1 MTDIDNNFSNWPTH
15 LRKIYESKG
24 MRFLNDQKIRS
35 FSLNILYMNA
45 TTLIEESKKIS
56 DPDIGLELMFVSNK
70 DAGDQAHRE
79 INRHI
84 HNFVAA
90 AKTVVD
96 HTRVML
102 NERYIATDIHH
113 EINQRIKETVGAS
126 PVCKFVHDLRNFMV
140 HKGLPN
146 SEMYMQGSNT
156 GPDGDMHFKTGIRI
170 NATSLLDFKSWT
182 APALKYIQQAGDY
195 VEIDIF
201 TTQYVD
207 EVKALH
213 SWLDIT
219 LTQHHA
225 ADLNE
230 LAELQ
235 AEKSEH
241 GTERVITPIHLDPT
255 SSIEVNVDLSE
266 PPTKTIVDSLA
277 LEIFSKIRIHKIAV
291 QKESSFKSMRPA
303 VELNDQSAMKT
314 AIVTSHNHQ
323 DEQVTCFIHEKRG
336 SYGLLKSEFEM
347 LNEVYQGIAQ
357 EAWVVGRFDLK
368 FIIDI
373 FILWARESFV
383 SLKETSF
390 YDYLKSRSVTD
401 ITLQDIIFPIA
412 NLEVESSFE
421 FGPVTI
427 SPITQDFFGG
437 IERMMPSEPQEAVD
451 RSKYLVAD
459 LKKRYLGLAAVK
471 VSMEVHESL
480 ISTTVFA
487 LAGDAVDL
495 LRFFAP
501 NVSMGA
507 ARCPTG
513 LSGTEYL
520 PKKQILTLSKS
531 QFSAQ
536 DGLMPEFYGNWR
548 LSNNQLSELRERN
561 LEKAGRLL
569 ISGAL
574 NDFAKSIRTAIIMF
588 SKGSTMIS
596 LVDRLHYTLSAAEQ
610 ILLQHR
616 VEAVESCLSSRISF
630 LIAKEADERSRIQ
643 ESIRKAYGLKSQYKS
658 THLNSEIHAINL
670 CIAAVYDSILT
681 ALANIENFETRKSFV
696 IAIDQQGGHSHP

>member
-1 MTDIDNNFSNWPTH
+1 MTDIDKDFSNWPAH

-24 MRFLNDQKIRS
+24 MRFLNDQKMRS

-45 TTLIEESKKIS
+45 TSLVEEAEKLS
-56 DPDIGLELMFVSNK
+56 DPDIGIELMFVSNK

-102 NERYIATDIHH
+102 NEKYIETQIHQ
-113 EINQRIKETVGAS
+113 EINKRIVETVGAS

-146 SEMYMQGSNT
+146 SEMYMQCSNV
-156 GPDGDMHFKTGIRI
+156 GPDGAMHFKTGVRI
-170 NATSLLDFKSWT
+170 KATSLLDFKSWT
-182 APALKYIQQAGDY
+182 APALKYIKQAGDY
-195 VEIDIF
+195 VEIDAF
-201 TTQYVD
+201 TKQYVD

-213 SWLDIT
+213 SWLDIA
-219 LTQHHA
+219 LTQYHA
-225 ADLNE
+225 SDLAE

-235 AEKSEH
+235 AEESEH
-241 GTERVITPIHLDPT
+241 SAERVNTPISLDTMSPIET
-255 SSIEVNVDLSE
+255 SVEVLENSA
-266 PPTKTIVDSLA
+266 KIFIDSLA
-277 LEIFSKIRIHKIAV
+277 LKIFSKIRIHEIAV

-323 DEQVTCFIHEKRG
+323 GEQVTCFIHKKQG
-336 SYGLLKSEFEM
+336 SFGLLEAEFDM
-347 LNEVYQGIAQ
+347 LNEAYQRIAQ
-357 EAWVVGRFDLK
+357 EAWVVDRFDLE
-368 FIIDI
+368 FVTDI
-373 FILWARESFV
+373 FIFWARESFDK
-383 SLKETSF
+383 SEKLSF
-390 YDYLKSRSVTD
+390 YDYLQSRSVTD
-401 ITLQDIIFPIA
+401 ITRQDVIFPIA
-412 NLEVESSFE
+412 HLEVESSFE

-427 SPITQDFFGG
+427 TPIALDFFDG
-437 IERMMPSEPQEAVD
+437 IEQMMPSEPQEAVENSQ
-451 RSKYLVAD
+451 RLVDD

-480 ISTTVFA
+480 ISTTAFA

-501 NVSMGA
+501 NAFMGA
-507 ARCPTG
+507 ARYPTA

-520 PKKQILTLSKS
+520 PRKQILTLSGSK
-531 QFSAQ
+531 FSVQ

-561 LEKAGRLL
+561 LEKAGTLL

-574 NDFAKSIRTAIIMF
+574 NNFAKSIRTAIIMF

-596 LVDRLHYTLSAAEQ
+596 LVDRLHYTLSAAEE

-630 LIAKEADERSRIQ
+630 LIAEEAGERARIQ
-643 ESIRKAYGLKSQYKS
+643 ESIRKAYGLKNQYKS
-658 THLNSEIHAINL
+658 INLNSEIHAINL
-670 CIAAVYDSILT
+670 CIAGVYDSILT
-681 ALANIENFETRKSFV
+681 ALANIENFETTKAFV
-696 IAIDQQGGHSHP
+696 IAVDQRGGHSHS

>member
-1 MTDIDNNFSNWPTH
+1 MTDIDNDFSNWPTH

-24 MRFLNDQKIRS
+24 MRFLNDQKMRS

-45 TTLIEESKKIS
+45 TTLVEESEKLS
-56 DPDIGLELMFVSNK
+56 DPDIGIELMFVSNK

-102 NERYIATDIHH
+102 NERYIETQIHQ
-113 EINQRIKETVGAS
+113 EINKRIIETVGAS

-146 SEMYMQGSNT
+146 SEMYMQGSNV
-156 GPDGDMHFKTGIRI
+156 GPDGAMHFKTGVRI
-170 NATSLLDFKSWT
+170 EVNSLLDFKSWT

-195 VEIDIF
+195 VEIDAF
-201 TTQYVD
+201 TKQYVD

-213 SWLDIT
+213 SWLDIE

-225 ADLNE
+225 ADLAE

-241 GTERVITPIHLDPT
+241 GVERVNTPISLDAT
-255 SSIEVNVDLSE
+255 SPVETNIEISE
-266 PPTKTIVDSLA
+266 NPTKVFVDSLA
-277 LEIFSKIRIHKIAV
+277 LEIFSKIRIHEIAV

-303 VELNDQSAMKT
+303 VELNDQNAMKT

-323 DEQVTCFIHEKRG
+323 DEQVTCFIHEKKG
-336 SYGLLKSEFEM
+336 SFGLLEAEFDM
-347 LNEVYQGIAQ
+347 LNEAYQRIAQ
-357 EAWVVGRFDLK
+357 EAWVVDRFDLE
-368 FIIDI
+368 FVTDI
-373 FILWARESFV
+373 FIFWARESFER
-383 SLKETSF
+383 LEKLSF
-390 YDYLKSRSVTD
+390 YDYLQSRSATD
-401 ITLQDIIFPIA
+401 ITQQDIIFPIA
-412 NLEVESSFE
+412 HLEVESSFE

-427 SPITQDFFGG
+427 TPITLDFFGE
-437 IERMMPSEPQEAVD
+437 IEKMAPSEPPKAVEQ
-451 RSKYLVAD
+451 SKRLVDD

-480 ISTTVFA
+480 ISTTAFA

-501 NVSMGA
+501 NVFMGA
-507 ARCPTG
+507 ARYPTA

-520 PKKQILTLSKS
+520 PRKQILTLSGS
-531 QFSAQ
+531 RFSVQ

-561 LEKAGRLL
+561 LEKAGTLL

-574 NDFAKSIRTAIIMF
+574 NNFAKSIRTAIIMF

-596 LVDRLHYTLSAAEQ
+596 LVDRLHYTLSAAEE

-630 LIAKEADERSRIQ
+630 LIAKDAGERARIQ
-643 ESIRKAYGLKSQYKS
+643 ECIRKAYGLKNQYKS
-658 THLNSEIHAINL
+658 IHLNSEIHAINL
-670 CIAAVYDSILT
+670 CIAGVYDSILT
-681 ALANIENFETRKSFV
+681 ALANLENFETRKDFV
-696 IAIDQQGGHSHP
+696 IAVDQRGGHSHP